1 MHIVVKD
8 TKTID
13 EYKAAKSTM
22 EDLANRYYAA
32 HKSAAGLWDEGQP
45 VKVWYDPDG
54 NICIEYESGKWWHY
68 SNNGQWW

>member
-13 EYKAAKSTM
+13 EYKAARSKM
-22 EDLANRYYAA
+22 EELANRYYTV
-32 HKSAAGLWDEGQP
+32 HKSAAGTWDDGQP
-45 VKVWYDPDG
+45 VKVWHDPDG

-68 SNNGQWW
+68 SNNGRWW

>member
-1 MHIVVKD
+1 MHIIVKG
-8 TKTID
+8 TRTID
-13 EYKAAKSTM
+13 EYKAARSTM

-68 SNNGQWW
+68 SNNGKWW